1 MLIQFYIFAPNRL
14 FTMKEELT
22 TLMHS
27 EFFADEDEKL
37 EILIMG
43 AFARIRKGEDK
54 KHVLQSLGL
63 TEAEYDSNVK
73 RVLPYSAT

>member
-1 MLIQFYIFAPNRL
+1 
-14 FTMKEELT
+14 MKEELT

-27 EFFADEDEKL
+27 EFFDNEDEKL

-54 KHVLQSLGL
+54 KSVLQSLGL
-63 TEAEYDSNVK
+63 NEDEYDNNVK
-73 RVLPYSAT
+73 RILPYSAT

>member
-1 MLIQFYIFAPNRL
+1 
-14 FTMKEELT
+14 MKEELT

-27 EFFADEDEKL
+27 EFFDNKDEKL

-43 AFARIRKGEDK
+43 AFSRIRKGEDK
-54 KHVLQSLGL
+54 KSVLQSLGL
-63 TEAEYDSNVK
+63 TEQEYDSNLK